1 MNPMREDY
9 EEQLQKMFP
18 DGFMILY
25 TCANDTIRYNFY
37 NPGDFQEL
45 DLIREHLLKIKSIL
59 N

>member
-1 MNPMREDY
+1 MREDY